1 MSSVVL
7 NSIENLNGDRCL
19 DVFERDDGTF
29 GFEEFRKEPESKTGW
44 VLVGYYSDG
53 MYKTQCLAFLEA
65 GNRVSW
71 LNEVQKK

>member
-7 NSIENLNGDRCL
+7 NSIENFNGDRCL
-19 DVFERDDGTF
+19 DVFERDNGTF

-53 MYKTQCLAFLEA
+53 MYKTQALAFLEA
-65 GNRVSW
+65 ENRVLW
-71 LNEVQKK
+71 LNEVL

>member
-53 MYKTQCLAFLEA
+53 MYKTQGLVFFEA
-65 GNRVSW
+65 GKRVSW
-71 LNEVQKK
+71 LNEVLKK

>member
-53 MYKTQCLAFLEA
+53 MYKTQALAFLEA
-65 GNRVSW
+65 ENRVLW
-71 LNEVQKK
+71 LNEVLKK

>member
-53 MYKTQCLAFLEA
+53 MYKTQGLAFLEA
-65 GNRVSW
+65 GKRVSW
-71 LNEVQKK
+71 LNEVLKK